1 MGNTR
6 KSGATAE
13 ASLVQFG
20 FEGETLRAV
29 MGEDGMPWFSASD
42 VCKAL
47 GYVNPRDAV
56 ADHVDEEDRNT
67 VAIRD
72 GIRGNPNK
80 TFINE
85 SGLYALIF
93 GSNKPKARRFKR
105 WVTAEVLPALRKTG
119 EFRVQ
124 TAADSSAIAS
134 VGKRMA
140 QAEGEFALNPAFFA
154 RLYYALDRRLGA
166 ATLVWYLIDQG
177 GLDKWIVGSARKI
190 AEDIG
195 YAVRYSTIN
204 KFSFVLAEE
213 GILDFR
219 VGDIATPSRYRLLK
233 TGLRKALARVPMTE
247 DLRPGLTVMELVA
260 DQNRLLRMH

>member
-1 MGNTR
+1 MMAFSKKNSVSNGDTL
-6 KSGATAE
+6 AT
-13 ASLVQFG
+13 SLTEFG
-20 FEGETLRAV
+20 FEGETVRALV
-29 MGEDGMPWFSASD
+29 DEGGLPWFNAND

-80 TFINE
+80 TFVNE

-93 GSNKPKARRFKR
+93 GSSKPRAKRFKR
-105 WVTAEVLPALRKTG
+105 WVTSEVLPSIRRTG
-119 EFRVQ
+119 GYGLGHANAYPAVAGE
-124 TAADSSAIAS
+124 D
-134 VGKRMA
+134 
-140 QAEGEFALNPAFFA
+140 EFALTPAFFA

-166 ATLVWYLIDQG
+166 ATLVWHLIDKG
-177 GLDKWIVGSARKI
+177 GLERWIEGSARQI

-195 YAVRYSTIN
+195 FAVRYSTIN

-219 VGDIATPSRYRLLK
+219 VGDISVPTRYRLIK
-233 TGLRKALARVPMTE
+233 SGLRKVLARVSMTE
-247 DLRPGLTVMELVA
+247 ELRPGLSVMELVA
-260 DQNRLLRMH
+260 DQNRLLRSH

>member
-13 ASLVQFG
+13 ASLAQFG

-29 MGEDGMPWFSASD
+29 MGEDGMPWFNASD

-47 GYVNPRDAV
+47 GYVNAKQTLD
-56 ADHVDEEDRNT
+56 DHVDLEDVSKRYT
-67 VAIRD
+67 LT
-72 GIRGNPNK
+72 RGGKQEAN
-80 TFINE
+80 FVNE

-105 WVTAEVLPALRKTG
+105 WVTAEVLPALRKSG

-134 VGKRMA
+134 GRKRMA
-140 QAEGEFALNPAFFA
+140 QAENEFALNPAFFA

-177 GLDKWIVGSARKI
+177 GLDQWIEGSARKI

-204 KFSFVLAEE
+204 KFSFVLAGE

-219 VGDIATPSRYRLLK
+219 VGDLQTSSRYRLLK
-233 TGLRKALARVPMTE
+233 GGLRKALAKVPMTE
-247 DLRPGLTVMELVA
+247 DLRPGLSVMELVR
-260 DQNRLLRMH
+260 DQNRLLRAH